1 MITLEEALIMGTNA
15 PKSHQRI
22 ITNLAAELVF
32 LYKKQRTITLE
43 PLSET
48 MLDEGQTSP
57 TPDIILYDNVREE
70 TPVIIEIT
78 HTNGVK
84 NDLQK
89 VRRLIEE
96 TEYGINEGFVYNYK
110 RNEWHKYKRGVG
122 DITENPSFCDAIN
135 LDLATLL

>member
-1 MITLEEALIMGTNA
+1 MITREEALLMGTNA
-15 PKSHQRI
+15 PKPHQRVI
-22 ITNLAAELVF
+22 SRLLAHLSYRYYIEGSLM
-32 LYKKQRTITLE
+32 LE
-43 PLSET
+43 PLPET
-48 MLDEGQTSP
+48 MLDESQTSP
-57 TPDIILYDNVREE
+57 TPDIILYDNVLEE

-89 VRRLIEE
+89 VRQLID
-96 TEYGINEGFVYNYK
+96 TTQYGITEGFVYNYK

-122 DITENPSFCDAIN
+122 DITDNPSLCEAIN